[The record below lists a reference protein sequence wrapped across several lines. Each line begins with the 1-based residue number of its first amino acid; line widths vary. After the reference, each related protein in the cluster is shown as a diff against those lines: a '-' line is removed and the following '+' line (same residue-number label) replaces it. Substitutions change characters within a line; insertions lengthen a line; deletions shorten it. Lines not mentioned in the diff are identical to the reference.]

1 MSDGVQYE
9 VSGGVARV
17 LLNRP
22 DALNAL
28 TTTMKEALRE
38 AVDRAAGDRHV
49 RAVLLT
55 GAGRAFCV
63 GQDLREHAEAL
74 ASGGA
79 AALDTV
85 RRHYNP
91 IVTSITT
98 MAKPVVAAVN
108 GVAAGA
114 GASFAFACD
123 FRIAAESARFQMAF
137 SRIGLTADS
146 GASWTLPRLV
156 GAARATE
163 LLMLAD
169 PVDAKQALDLGL
181 VNQVVADA
189 ELGERATEFAEKLA
203 AGPTLAYA
211 AIKEAL
217 SYGAGHSLPET
228 LEVEAGLQ
236 ARCGATEDHRSAT
249 ESFVAKRQVQ
259 FQGR

>member
-1 MSDGVQYE
+1 VSDGVQYE

-38 AVDRAAGDRHV
+38 ALDRAASDRDV

-91 IVTSITT
+91 IVTCITT

-137 SRIGLTADS
+137 ARIGLTADS

-181 VNQVVADA
+181 VNQVVGDS
-189 ELGERATEFAEKLA
+189 ELGERARGFAEKLA

-236 ARCGATEDHRSAT
+236 ARCGATGDHRSAT